1 MFGWASQTLR
11 NLVVTSF
18 GMKSALWSAADP
30 VRLWRE
36 AAQEPAAN
44 EGQEELHHSL
54 ASQRHSLAVSLL
66 GIRDAMRPS
75 RLARVIDS
83 VGARRKIPTGR
94 LRSTGDSSVLEKSPR
109 LGPYRPTGLLST
121 PRSIPAPAPPSRSVS
136 RLDKPPTR
144 F

>member
-44 EGQEELHHSL
+44 EGQERPAPLLGAALHESL
-54 ASQRHSLAVSLL
+54 AMVLDL
-66 GIRDAMRPS
+66 GCGPEGGVADRRPAAC
-75 RLARVIDS
+75 RAN
-83 VGARRKIPTGR
+83 
-94 LRSTGDSSVLEKSPR
+94 SSGVLPPR
-109 LGPYRPTGLLST
+109 EL
-121 PRSIPAPAPPSRSVS
+121 
-136 RLDKPPTR
+136 
-144 F
+144 